1 MAKNRAKMGPPTSRH
16 APANVVSAAAY
27 TLAFNHF
34 HHIPPAKTQAKTAP
48 KAPQKYPKTLPK
60 IETSLLL
67 PPLPFWSARHPGDH
81 RVQEFSGELPAAKR
95 ARGGRTEMLSMK
107 WQALATDFDGTIAT
121 DGVVDEPTK
130 NALLQFQSQGA
141 KTLLV
146 TGRELPEFQAMDIF
160 LPMFDLVV
168 AENGAVIY
176 DPKTGKT
183 KVLAAGPPK
192 AFLEELT
199 KRGVK
204 PLSIGA
210 SIVAT
215 REPHEV
221 EVLELIKE
229 MGLEFQV
236 IFNKGAV
243 MILPTGVNKATGLAA
258 ALATVGIAPEH
269 VIAVGDAE
277 NDHALLE
284 MCGLPVAVANA
295 LPALKEKAAWTTPHS
310 AGAGVVDL
318 IEAVLRGELDSYSR
332 EGVPA

>member
-1 MAKNRAKMGPPTSRH
+1 
-16 APANVVSAAAY
+16 
-27 TLAFNHF
+27 
-34 HHIPPAKTQAKTAP
+34 
-48 KAPQKYPKTLPK
+48 
-60 IETSLLL
+60 
-67 PPLPFWSARHPGDH
+67 
-81 RVQEFSGELPAAKR
+81 
-95 ARGGRTEMLSMK
+95 MK
-107 WQALATDFDGTIAT
+107 WQALATDFDGTIAS

-130 NALLQFQSQGA
+130 DALVKLQAAGA
-141 KTLLV
+141 KTILV
-146 TGRELPEFQAMDIF
+146 TGRELPEFQALGIY

-176 DPKTGKT
+176 DPKTGDE
-183 KVLAAGPPK
+183 KVLAAGPPT
-192 AFLEELT
+192 AFIEELNQ
-199 KRGVK
+199 RGVT
-204 PLSIGA
+204 PLMIGA

-221 EVLELIKE
+221 VVLELIKE

-243 MILPTGVNKATGLAA
+243 MILPSGVNKASGLKAALEHFGLAA
-258 ALATVGIAPEH
+258 EN

-295 LPALKEKAAWTTPHS
+295 LPALKEKAAWVTPHS

-332 EGVPA
+332 EGVAAA